1 MTVHFVCVKARRG
14 KAFTPS
20 KIANVGTK
28 CCIFINPSATTALEG
43 EKSIY
48 NLSSQLQPYH
58 LMCKV
63 TTLSKH
69 FLLC

>member
-14 KAFTPS
+14 ESLYPS

-43 EKSIY
+43 EKSYYKQFIHSY
-48 NLSSQLQPYH
+48 SL
-58 LMCKV
+58 
-63 TTLSKH
+63 TT
-69 FLLC
+69 